1 MVSKKEGLLRFI
13 AHLSRAAILGYQKFG
28 DEPGLLVIVLVN
40 VGECHVCG
48 VVQNEHG
55 LSCTH
60 IVTTCS
66 ISRWLQELRLA

>member
-55 LSCTH
+55 SYRNYMQH
-60 IVTTCS
+60 IQVAAGT
-66 ISRWLQELRLA
+66 AAGVKK